1 MPPDFREFPA
11 QGRSKCGRKMFIE
24 SLLFFFFHWDLIFA
38 REGVW
43 KPLACQ

>member
-1 MPPDFREFPA
+1 MPPAIREFPA
-11 QGRSKCGRKMFIE
+11 QGRRKCGRKMFIE
-24 SLLFFFFHWDLIFA
+24 SLLSFFHWHLIFA